1 MGRLRITGAIGVF
14 LAAAPHLALAQTSP
28 LIIDQSRA
36 DRRAPDAPT
45 TSARSSAG
53 VVQQQAVSITPFVLK
68 GVQFDGA
75 RGLALPVR
83 EATEAFIGQPMDS
96 ARLNVLADAVS
107 AAIGKTD
114 VALYT
119 VVLPNQTFKNGVVH
133 LQIIEGYVADVQVSG
148 QGAARR
154 DIARAKALATPLM
167 RERPLHRT
175 SLERSLSLVRDMPGI
190 QADIKVLRASAPG
203 AVRLAI
209 DLKKKVFTVAVG
221 VNDRGTAE
229 LGRTQVDLELKM
241 NGLLRSGDQTLVT
254 IAFPTDIQR
263 FQYYSLSQSEP
274 IGDQGLTATAN
285 AGYLVTRPASID
297 IHGSAVTAGLQISY
311 PVVRRY
317 MENLYIT
324 GSFDGVNSSNALFGQ
339 SISDERTRALR
350 VAAAYTKSWPKTT
363 LSGSLTGS
371 FGLNVLGARVLNPGV
386 SDENFRKVNMH
397 GALDHQL
404 SPQWIVRLRAEA
416 QYSGDHL
423 PATEQLALGGQEF
436 GRAFESAL
444 IIGDYGAAGSAEL
457 AWRPRVVQA
466 KLKGAEVFGFLDG
479 GQLRRT
485 YRVDLP
491 GQTYSLASAGFGTRV
506 PVFDKTNM
514 EIEADHALTT
524 PYGERESEW
533 RVVFGFR
540 SVV

>member
-28 LIIDQSRA
+28 LIIDQNRA

-45 TSARSSAG
+45 TSARSPAG

-107 AAIGKTD
+107 ASIGKTD

-119 VVLPNQTFKNGVVH
+119 VVLPEPDIQ
-133 LQIIEGYVADVQVSG
+133 ERRRPSADHRRVRGGRSG
-148 QGAARR
+148 IGTRR
-154 DIARAKALATPLM
+154 RPSRHCSRQSFSHPVDARASAAPNKLGAVPVAGSGYAGDTGG
-167 RERPLHRT
+167 HT
-175 SLERSLSLVRDMPGI
+175 SPCGPG
-190 QADIKVLRASAPG
+190 APG

-254 IAFPTDIQR
+254 VAFPTDIQR

-371 FGLNVLGARVLNPGV
+371 FGLNVLGARVLNPWCFGRELPESEHARRPGSSAFATVDRSVARGKAQLQRRSPSRHRAAGARRAGV
-386 SDENFRKVNMH
+386 R
-397 GALDHQL
+397 
-404 SPQWIVRLRAEA
+404 PRLRVRPDCRRLRR
-416 QYSGDHL
+416 SR
-423 PATEQLALGGQEF
+423 F
-436 GRAFESAL
+436 GRTRL
-444 IIGDYGAAGSAEL
+444 AAEG
-457 AWRPRVVQA
+457 RPS
-466 KLKGAEVFGFLDG
+466 
-479 GQLRRT
+479 
-485 YRVDLP
+485 
-491 GQTYSLASAGFGTRV
+491 QT
-506 PVFDKTNM
+506 
-514 EIEADHALTT
+514 
-524 PYGERESEW
+524 
-533 RVVFGFR
+533 
-540 SVV
+540 